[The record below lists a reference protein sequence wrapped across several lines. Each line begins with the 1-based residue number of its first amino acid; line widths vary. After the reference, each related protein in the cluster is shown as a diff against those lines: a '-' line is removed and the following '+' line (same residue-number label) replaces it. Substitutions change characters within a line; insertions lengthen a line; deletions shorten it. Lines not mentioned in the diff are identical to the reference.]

1 MHQKRGST
9 ALYQHKCEQYEIQ
22 TDLFYVH
29 NIALHNFFFRLQGV
43 KIGFFFPWPYL
54 LITALSSISLNTL
67 GLSLP
72 ACDNGVTLPISTKPN
87 PIFNNPST
95 ASPCLSKPAANPI
108 GLGNGRPNTVVLWI
122 QIRSCKSIMQ
132 VLTQIIVIKH
142 NIS

>member
-1 MHQKRGST
+1 MRYRLTFFMCITK
-9 ALYQHKCEQYEIQ
+9 LYI
-22 TDLFYVH
+22 
-29 NIALHNFFFRLQGV
+29 IFFFRLQGV